1 MSNRFR
7 LGIVLR
13 LREMAEETARIELG
27 HAVDAHQHAV
37 AAVEAAQGRAGQ
49 ELRWLSD
56 LQHGTRP
63 RRPAA
68 DRRLR
73 GRLGPAGH
81 RRRPGAARSGHRRA
95 LRGPPLLADA
105 TRQREVVERLRDRF
119 LAAERREREHQDTLA
134 MAEIAS
140 TQHAVRAARNA
151 DELHRLRRPHLPA
164 RHAHPQRGPQL
175 GDQRLLLGVP
185 CSGNSRAGAQ

>member
-13 LREMAEETARIELG
+13 LREMAEETARIELS
-27 HAVDAHQHAV
+27 HAVDAHQRAV

-56 LQHGTRP
+56 LHGGTSDGGQLQTAVFAVATAQR
-63 RRPAA
+63 AIVSTQE
-68 DRRLR
+68 
-73 GRLGPAGH
+73 RLGRATDALFEA
-81 RRRPGAARSGHRRA
+81 RR
-95 LRGPPLLADA
+95 LLADA

-119 LAAERREREHQDTLA
+119 LLAERRESEHQDTLA

-140 TQHAVRAARNA
+140 TQHAIRVARN
-151 DELHRLRRPHLPA
+151 R
-164 RHAHPQRGPQL
+164 
-175 GDQRLLLGVP
+175 
-185 CSGNSRAGAQ
+185 S

>member
-27 HAVDAHQHAV
+27 HALDAHQHALNSV
-37 AAVEAAQGRAGQ
+37 QAAQSRAGQ

-56 LQHGTRP
+56 LQRGSSDGAQLRAAVFAVASAQ
-63 RRPAA
+63 RAIVAAQERLSRAA
-68 DRRLR
+68 DSLFEARR
-73 GRLGPAGH
+73 
-81 RRRPGAARSGHRRA
+81 
-95 LRGPPLLADA
+95 LLADA

-119 LAAERREREHQDTLA
+119 LQAERREREHQDTLA

-140 TQHAVRAARNA
+140 TQHAIRIAG
-151 DELHRLRRPHLPA
+151 ERR
-164 RHAHPQRGPQL
+164 
-175 GDQRLLLGVP
+175 
-185 CSGNSRAGAQ
+185 

>member
-13 LREMAEETARIELG
+13 LREMAEETARIELS
-27 HAVDAHQHAV
+27 HAVDTHQHAV

-56 LQHGTRP
+56 LHGGTSDGGQLQTAVFAVATAQR
-63 RRPAA
+63 AIVSTQE
-68 DRRLR
+68 
-73 GRLGPAGH
+73 RLGRATDALFEA
-81 RRRPGAARSGHRRA
+81 RR
-95 LRGPPLLADA
+95 LLADA

-119 LAAERREREHQDTLA
+119 LLAERRESEHQDTLA

-140 TQHAVRAARNA
+140 TQHAVRVARN
-151 DELHRLRRPHLPA
+151 R
-164 RHAHPQRGPQL
+164 
-175 GDQRLLLGVP
+175 
-185 CSGNSRAGAQ
+185 S

>member
-13 LREMAEETARIELG
+13 LREMAEETARIELS
-27 HAVDAHQHAV
+27 HAVDTHQHAV

-56 LQHGTRP
+56 LHGGTSDGGQLQTAVFAVATAQR
-63 RRPAA
+63 AIVSTQE
-68 DRRLR
+68 
-73 GRLGPAGH
+73 RLGRATDALFEA
-81 RRRPGAARSGHRRA
+81 RR
-95 LRGPPLLADA
+95 LLADA

-119 LAAERREREHQDTLA
+119 LIAERRESEHQDTLA

-140 TQHAVRAARNA
+140 TQHAIRVARN
-151 DELHRLRRPHLPA
+151 R
-164 RHAHPQRGPQL
+164 
-175 GDQRLLLGVP
+175 
-185 CSGNSRAGAQ
+185 S